1 MPKSKKL
8 QKQIENKLE
17 ILSQLLDK
25 IAEAHNINSD
35 DSETW
40 DSDTLYDLV
49 EKLKETLELLEDKA
63 GKQLDEFG
71 EPIIL
76 EEGLCSLVD
85 DYHSEGQEGA
95 DDF

>member
-35 DSETW
+35 DSET
-40 DSDTLYDLV
+40 
-49 EKLKETLELLEDKA
+49 
-63 GKQLDEFG
+63 
-71 EPIIL
+71 
-76 EEGLCSLVD
+76 
-85 DYHSEGQEGA
+85 
-95 DDF
+95 